1 MMIEVTGMGMTTMGV
16 KLDEAT
22 RDRLKVAAQGIDRTP
37 HWLIKQAIYS
47 YLERLEKGDALPEI
61 PALNAASMGESDEPP
76 TPSSP
81 ESHQP
86 FLDFAEQIL
95 PQSVSRSAITAAYR
109 RPKPFPCCWS
119 RPAYR
124 RRWIRLRTSW
134 PMIWPANC
142 EIKRVLM
149 AAPVWC
155 RVCCRSSRS
164 PRTKAWH

>member
-1 MMIEVTGMGMTTMGV
+1 MGMTTMGV
-16 KLDEAT
+16 KLDETT

-47 YLERLEKGDALPEI
+47 YLERLENGDALPEI
-61 PALNAASMGESDEPP
+61 PALNAAPSGENEEL
-76 TPSSP
+76 SP
-81 ESHQP
+81 VALHESHQP

-109 RPKPFPCCWS
+109 RPEAEAVPCCWS